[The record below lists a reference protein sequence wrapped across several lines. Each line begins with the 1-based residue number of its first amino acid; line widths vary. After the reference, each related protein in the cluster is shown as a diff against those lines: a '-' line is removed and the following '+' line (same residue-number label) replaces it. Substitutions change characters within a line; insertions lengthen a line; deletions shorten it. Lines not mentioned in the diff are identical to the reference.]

1 VLQYE
6 ESALSEALPASLAPF
21 VEPCAGPSLR
31 SETASASRAAAL
43 VEALRR
49 AKRTASAIPSEVADA
64 QDSLER
70 RIRAHLTH
78 GRVQVTLT
86 DNRYTMISV
95 RRLAAREDR
104 GGDEDPVSSAG
115 GEAGK
120 APRGIHRSEIAGEDP
135 ASSAGG
141 VGGKAPRGFNRSELG
156 AGDPAG
162 LAGGVGPRAHRGV
175 ERSEPGT
182 APAGSGAKIPRGVP
196 RSEMGGGGPAGSAGG
211 AGSEARGINRR
222 YEVRLHHM
230 FADADPVITR
240 ALAHYI
246 ADNDADAS
254 RILGD
259 FIDANSGHVRGRS
272 RRAPAQLILTAG
284 EHHDLRE
291 IFDELNARYFDHR
304 IDAAITW
311 GPRSGRPRRRNSI
324 KMGSYSVEDRLI
336 RIHRSLDRAFVPR
349 FFVAWIVF
357 HEMLHQVHDIRVK
370 NGRREFHSKEF
381 LAAEAS
387 FELYEQARLW
397 ERRHLDALLTY

>member
-1 VLQYE
+1 M
-6 ESALSEALPASLAPF
+6 SEALPASFAPF

-49 AKRTASAIPSEVADA
+49 AKKTAAAVPSEVTDA

-95 RRLAAREDR
+95 RRIGARDDR
-104 GGDEDPVSSAG
+104 GGTGGPAGSAG
-115 GEAGK
+115 GAGGK
-120 APRGIHRSEIAGEDP
+120 APRGIE
-135 ASSAGG
+135 
-141 VGGKAPRGFNRSELG
+141 
-156 AGDPAG
+156 
-162 LAGGVGPRAHRGV
+162 
-175 ERSEPGT
+175 
-182 APAGSGAKIPRGVP
+182 
-196 RSEMGGGGPAGSAGG
+196 RSEMGGGGPAGPAGG
-211 AGSEARGINRR
+211 AGGKAPRGIERR

-272 RRAPAQLILTAG
+272 RRAPSQLILTAG

-381 LAAEAS
+381 LAAEAG
-387 FELYEQARLW
+387 FELYEQAKLW

>member
-1 VLQYE
+1 M
-6 ESALSEALPASLAPF
+6 LPATSHYAPSSAG
-21 VEPCAGPSLR
+21 EPTG
-31 SETASASRAAAL
+31 ASTSRAAGL

-49 AKRTASAIPSEVADA
+49 ARRSAHVMPREIADA

-70 RIRAHLTH
+70 RIRAHMSR

-95 RRLAAREDR
+95 RRIARE
-104 GGDEDPVSSAG
+104 
-115 GEAGK
+115 
-120 APRGIHRSEIAGEDP
+120 
-135 ASSAGG
+135 
-141 VGGKAPRGFNRSELG
+141 
-156 AGDPAG
+156 
-162 LAGGVGPRAHRGV
+162 
-175 ERSEPGT
+175 
-182 APAGSGAKIPRGVP
+182 
-196 RSEMGGGGPAGSAGG
+196 
-211 AGSEARGINRR
+211 RR

-254 RILGD
+254 RVLGE
-259 FIDANSGHVRGRS
+259 FIDANAGHVRGRA
-272 RRAPAQLILTAG
+272 RRQPSQVIYTAG
-284 EHHDLRE
+284 ECHDLRT
-291 IFDELNARYFDHR
+291 IFDELNVRYFEGK

-311 GPRSGRPRRRNSI
+311 GSRTGRPRRRNSI

-336 RIHRSLDRAFVPR
+336 RIHRSLDRAFVPK

-381 LAAEAS
+381 LADEAQ
-387 FELYEQARLW
+387 FEHYDQARNW

>member
-1 VLQYE
+1 M
-6 ESALSEALPASLAPF
+6 SEALPATPAPYID
-21 VEPCAGPSLR
+21 PCCGPSLQ
-31 SETASASRAAAL
+31 SEAGGASRAAGL

-49 AKRTASAIPSEVADA
+49 TKRAAPDAASEIADA

-70 RIRAHLTH
+70 RIRAHLAR

-95 RRLAAREDR
+95 RR
-104 GGDEDPVSSAG
+104 
-115 GEAGK
+115 
-120 APRGIHRSEIAGEDP
+120 IA
-135 ASSAGG
+135 
-141 VGGKAPRGFNRSELG
+141 KQ
-156 AGDPAG
+156 
-162 LAGGVGPRAHRGV
+162 
-175 ERSEPGT
+175 
-182 APAGSGAKIPRGVP
+182 
-196 RSEMGGGGPAGSAGG
+196 
-211 AGSEARGINRR
+211 RR

-259 FIDANSGHVRGRS
+259 FIDANAGHVRGRA
-272 RRAPAQLILTAG
+272 RRTPPQLIFTAG
-284 EHHDLRE
+284 EHYDLRE
-291 IFDELNARYFDHR
+291 IFDELNARYFGNR

-311 GPRSGRPRRRNSI
+311 GARSGRPRRRNSI

-370 NGRREFHSKEF
+370 NGRREFHSKAF
-381 LAAEAS
+381 LADEAC
-387 FELYEQARLW
+387 FELYDQARVW